1 MNQSEVIIRN
11 GLNTSCLYSYIHNK
25 VFILNLS
32 LNFWESFG
40 IQAFLQVVTYKC
52 YDNGHDLGS
61 HTSTKLYIYK
71 WWECWLTRSSQR
83 ALPYKIGTFLIQ
95 TVGFQWR
102 NHYHA
107 VGLMTQNTLE
117 MLRGSLVWTLF
128 FLIALD
134 HQTWVIKSS
143 HPLGYINPVHITK
156 TNFYYYFKNRIPE
169 YFIRDTVPN
178 KRDIYTKPIN
188 VLSIEI

>member
-1 MNQSEVIIRN
+1 MIEPQPIFLTSARHAIPNKKIIHLCSPMWR
-11 GLNTSCLYSYIHNK
+11 G
-25 VFILNLS
+25 
-32 LNFWESFG
+32 ED
-40 IQAFLQVVTYKC
+40 VTYKC

-107 VGLMTQNTLE
+107 ASLMTQNTLE
-117 MLRGSLVWTLF
+117 ILRGSLVRTPF

-134 HQTWVIKSS
+134 HRTWVIKSS
-143 HPLGYINPVHITK
+143 HPVRHISLVHIAK
-156 TNFYYYFKNRIPE
+156 TNFLLLFKRIPE
-169 YFIRDTVPN
+169 YFIRDLFQI
-178 KRDIYTKPIN
+178 KRDIYTKTHPRVIN
-188 VLSIEI
+188 RDIGRS